1 MIKIK
6 ASCSTLEEVER
17 IRGLMAPYS
26 RDTRI
31 PKQEETDSK
40 NKYHRIYF
48 LVDSGKLPKK

>member
-6 ASCSTLEEVER
+6 ASCSTPEELER

-31 PKQEETDSK
+31 PRQEKTGSR

-48 LVDSGKLPKK
+48 LVDLEKLPKK